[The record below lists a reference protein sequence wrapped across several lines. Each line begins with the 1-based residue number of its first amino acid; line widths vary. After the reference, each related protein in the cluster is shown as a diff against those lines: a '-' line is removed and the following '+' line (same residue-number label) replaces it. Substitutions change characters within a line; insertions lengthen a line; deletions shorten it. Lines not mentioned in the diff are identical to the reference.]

1 MIMLDNFKH
10 NITTMIFVDPAT
22 ISIQLDEEKAEDL
35 VKSEPGFFGALF
47 SSITNI
53 FSTSEESV
61 GDLIADL
68 SKEGVLVEIDIKNPS
83 LTKVLDMYNIQTTPF
98 VIILKGNKVL
108 YRDVATKKAAEKVQA
123 IRKVV
128 NEERSRDS
136 EEIVEQKSD
145 HNQVVTIA
153 PGKAELKADKNDQFL
168 LGKDQAIESS
178 PSDQGT
184 TIIPLKRTTTVES
197 QSGNKSASE
206 ISTAVQPVKSN
217 VEFVK
222 PELARPEPA
231 KPELR
236 RTVKASS
243 ETSKTETVV
252 VTPQRRPLKDEL
264 KMNMTAFTQSSEI
277 SVAPAADSV

>member
-1 MIMLDNFKH
+1 MLDNFKH

-22 ISIQLDEEKAEDL
+22 ISVQLDEENAEDL
-35 VKSEPGFFGALF
+35 AKSEPGFFGSLF
-47 SSITNI
+47 SSITYI

-136 EEIVEQKSD
+136 EEILGQKSD

-168 LGKDQAIESS
+168 LGKDQAVESS
-178 PSDQGT
+178 QSDQGT
-184 TIIPLKRTTTVES
+184 TIIPLKRTVTVES
-197 QSGNKSASE
+197 QPGNKSAPE
-206 ISTAVQPVKSN
+206 ISTAVQPVLSN

-222 PELARPEPA
+222 PEPTKPEPR
-231 KPELR
+231 K
-236 RTVKASS
+236 TVKASS

-252 VTPQRRPLKDEL
+252 VAPQRRPLKDEL
-264 KMNMTAFTQSSEI
+264 KMNMTAFTQTSEI
-277 SVAPAADSV
+277 SVAPAANPV